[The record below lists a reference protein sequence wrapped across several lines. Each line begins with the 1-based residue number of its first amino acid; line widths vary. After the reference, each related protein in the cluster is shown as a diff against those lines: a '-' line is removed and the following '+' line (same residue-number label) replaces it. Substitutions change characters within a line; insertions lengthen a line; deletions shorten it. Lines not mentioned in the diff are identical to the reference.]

1 MPFPLSVEN
10 EQEIW
15 DREKNYKFEHTKDY
29 PWKDSAW
36 NRWSGDRNTRKKKPI
51 NVYRWKCEPGGT
63 ETKNTDAS
71 KSTLGW
77 GTGRGGY

>member
-1 MPFPLSVEN
+1 MLYTFVEFIIPKERSQIRQGLFKGTFKDMPFPLSVEN

-36 NRWSGDRNTRKKKPI
+36 NR
-51 NVYRWKCEPGGT
+51 
-63 ETKNTDAS
+63 
-71 KSTLGW
+71 
-77 GTGRGGY
+77 